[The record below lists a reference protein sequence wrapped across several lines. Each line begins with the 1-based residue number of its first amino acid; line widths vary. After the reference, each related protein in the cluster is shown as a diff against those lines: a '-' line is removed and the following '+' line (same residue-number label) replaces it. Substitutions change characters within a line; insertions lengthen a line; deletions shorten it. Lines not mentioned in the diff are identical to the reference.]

1 MSEKKE
7 VEYLTGKQRALEHL
21 YSHKV
26 VSGSEMADEDLN
38 RKEDEEFLD
47 SFLPKPEG
55 DSSRVSLT
63 SLKQENQNYPIKK
76 SKSKEKQPSIKDKE
90 SEKILDVLDKE
101 IIEEPTPQDTQLLS
115 VQVKIEEPMS
125 RIEKYEH
132 LREVLVNSYN
142 ETKIPKFDISALE
155 IELKEVDRIDGSR
168 QEFLKHFLE
177 YLYKQPTSNLVL
189 NLKLME

>member
-168 QEFLKHFLE
+168 
-177 YLYKQPTSNLVL
+177 
-189 NLKLME
+189 

>member
-1 MSEKKE
+1 MEKKISGKVQQQISLSLVRKQSAPLVLKGLQKNMSEKKE

-63 SLKQENQNYPIKK
+63 SLKQ
-76 SKSKEKQPSIKDKE
+76 
-90 SEKILDVLDKE
+90 
-101 IIEEPTPQDTQLLS
+101 
-115 VQVKIEEPMS
+115 
-125 RIEKYEH
+125 
-132 LREVLVNSYN
+132 
-142 ETKIPKFDISALE
+142 
-155 IELKEVDRIDGSR
+155 
-168 QEFLKHFLE
+168 
-177 YLYKQPTSNLVL
+177 
-189 NLKLME
+189 